1 STASTQETI
10 AREANQGI
18 RYFNASAA
26 VDEEIKALVDT
37 DKVLDTELNSFRNL
51 YEDLKKKF

>member
-1 STASTQETI
+1 
-10 AREANQGI
+10 
-18 RYFNASAA
+18 ASAA

-37 DKVLDTELNSFRNL
+37 DKVLDTKLNSFRSL